1 MKRLMMMALCSATIF
16 AQSAFAIDLDTAKS
30 RGLVGETRNGYLA
43 AVVTTSP
50 EANAV
55 VEDIN
60 AKRRA
65 EYARIAAANGQ
76 DVHVIEKLAAQKAY
90 EMTPSGQFLKDAG
103 GSWVKK

>member
-1 MKRLMMMALCSATIF
+1 MKRLITMALLGATMCV
-16 AQSAFAIDLDTAKS
+16 QSAFAIDLDTAKS

-76 DVHVIEKLAAQKAY
+76 EVQVIEKLAAQKAY
-90 EMTPSGQFLKDAG
+90 EMTPKGQFLKDAG
-103 GSWVKK
+103 GNWVKK

>member
-1 MKRLMMMALCSATIF
+1 MKRMILRALCIVALSAHV
-16 AQSAFAIDLDTAKS
+16 AMAMDLDTAKA
-30 RGLVGETRNGYLA
+30 RGLVGETRTGYLA

-65 EYARIAAANGQ
+65 EYARIAAANNQ
-76 DVHVIEKLAAQKAY
+76 DIRVIEKLAAQKAY
-90 EMTPSGQFLKDAG
+90 EMTPSGQYLKDAG
-103 GSWVKK
+103 GNWVKK